1 MPLFHRASYKCIVKD
16 ESSDCCAPH
25 LMQVAVVQV
34 RALIG
39 SNAELLERY
48 DRSLLESYV
57 EVHTLPFVFLD
68 HYTC

>member
-1 MPLFHRASYKCIVKD
+1 
-16 ESSDCCAPH
+16 
-25 LMQVAVVQV
+25 MQVAVVQV